1 MLKLL
6 DTDKTIL
13 LTQYCVERFGMQN
26 EIFDKYKLY
35 EGSKNK
41 IYLVKKLIDIRFTP
55 ESSGLCIFRFDKT
68 PKPTTN
74 FLQLFGLKVMKNVLD
89 IDKDDLLEYCKGN
102 DLEMADYR
110 MGNMDPGFI
119 AIRYNETII
128 GCAHWNKEIIKN
140 QLPKSRRC
148 KINYY

>member
-1 MLKLL
+1 MLVLIKKEKREML
-6 DTDKTIL
+6 IE
-13 LTQYCVERFGMQN
+13 YCEERFGISK
-26 EIFDKYKLY
+26 EIFENYQLY

-41 IYLVKKLIDIRFTP
+41 IYLMKELPELRFIP

-74 FLQLFGLKVMKNVLD
+74 FLQLFSVDISKNVLD
-89 IDKDDLLEYCKGN
+89 ISKKDLINYCKGN
-102 DLEMADYR
+102 DLQVHSSSNKIE
-110 MGNMDPGFI
+110 PGFI
-119 AIRYNETII
+119 AIRYNNNIV
-128 GCAHWNKEIIKN
+128 GCAHWNKITVRN

>member
-6 DTDKTIL
+6 NSNKTKL
-13 LTQYCVERFGMQN
+13 LLEYCVERFDMSDK
-26 EIFDKYKLY
+26 IFKSYNLY

-41 IYLVKKLIDIRFTP
+41 IYLVQKLPNLRFIP

-74 FLQLFGLKVMKNVLD
+74 FLQLFGSNIKRNILD
-89 IDKDDLLEYCKGN
+89 INKYNLIEYCKGN
-102 DLEMADYR
+102 DLERDIVK
-110 MGNMDPGFI
+110 NNLEPGFI
-119 AIRYNETII
+119 AIRYKKSII
-128 GCAHWNKEIIKN
+128 GCAHWNKKIIKN

-148 KINYY
+148 QINYC

>member
-1 MLKLL
+1 MLVLL
-6 DTDKTIL
+6 KKEKKEMLIE
-13 LTQYCVERFGMQN
+13 YCEERFGITKV
-26 EIFDKYKLY
+26 IFENYQLY

-41 IYLVKKLIDIRFTP
+41 IYLIKELLELRFIP

-74 FLQLFGLKVMKNVLD
+74 FLQLFSADISKNVLD
-89 IDKDDLLEYCKGN
+89 ISEKDLINYCKGN
-102 DLEMADYR
+102 DLQLHSGSNKIE
-110 MGNMDPGFI
+110 PGFI
-119 AIRYNETII
+119 AIRFNNNIV
-128 GCAHWNKEIIKN
+128 GCAHWNKITVRN

>member
-6 DTDKTIL
+6 NTDKSL
-13 LTQYCVERFGMQN
+13 LLIEYCVERFGMN
-26 EIFDKYKLY
+26 NKIFEQYKLY
-35 EGSKNK
+35 EGSKKKVYIVNK
-41 IYLVKKLIDIRFTP
+41 LNDLKFNP

-74 FLQLFGLKVMKNVLD
+74 FLQLFGLKIKKNVLD
-89 IDKDDLLEYCKGN
+89 ISELNLIEYCNGN
-102 DLEMADYR
+102 DLKISIEE
-110 MGNMDPGFI
+110 NTIEPGFI
-119 AIRYNETII
+119 AIRYNGNII
-128 GCAHWNKEIIKN
+128 GCAHWNKNIVKN

>member
-1 MLKLL
+1 MLVLL
-6 DTDKTIL
+6 KKEKKEMLIE
-13 LTQYCVERFGMQN
+13 YCEERFGISKV
-26 EIFDKYKLY
+26 IFENYQLY

-41 IYLVKKLIDIRFTP
+41 IYLIKELLELRFIP

-74 FLQLFGLKVMKNVLD
+74 FLQLFSADISKNVLD
-89 IDKDDLLEYCKGN
+89 ISEKDLINYCKGN
-102 DLEMADYR
+102 DLQLHSGSNKIEL
-110 MGNMDPGFI
+110 GFI
-119 AIRYNETII
+119 AIRFNNNIV
-128 GCAHWNKEIIKN
+128 GCAHWNKITVRN

>member
-1 MLKLL
+1 ML
-6 DTDKTIL
+6 IL
-13 LTQYCVERFGMQN
+13 LKDNKREMLNEYCVERFGISEN
-26 EIFDKYKLY
+26 IFEKYQMY

-41 IYLVKKLIDIRFTP
+41 IYLIKELPELRFIP

-74 FLQLFGLKVMKNVLD
+74 FLQLFSADITKNILD
-89 IDKDDLLEYCKGN
+89 IGEKDLINYCKGN
-102 DLEMADYR
+102 DLQVQSRSNKIE
-110 MGNMDPGFI
+110 PGFI
-119 AIRYNETII
+119 AIRYNNSIV
-128 GCAHWNKEIIKN
+128 GCAHWNKITVRN

>member
-6 DTDKTIL
+6 NGNKTKL
-13 LTQYCVERFGMQN
+13 LLEYCVKRFDMADN
-26 EIFDKYKLY
+26 IFKGYKLY

-41 IYLVKKLIDIRFTP
+41 IYLVQKMANLRFIP

-74 FLQLFGLKVMKNVLD
+74 FLQLFGSNIKRNILD
-89 IDKDDLLEYCKGN
+89 LNKFELREYCKGN
-102 DLEMADYR
+102 DLER
-110 MGNMDPGFI
+110 EIVTNNLEPGFI
-119 AIRYNETII
+119 AIRYKKTII
-128 GCAHWNKEIIKN
+128 GCAHWNQKIIKN

-148 KINYY
+148 RINYC